1 MERQGALVVA
11 TVAAVVNLV
20 VIAAAGNQ
28 WYYDHVAI
36 KSSSNGANATI
47 KQVPV
52 AFRWRLSNWSG
63 DNNLRLGEVVASGLV
78 IVLVFF
84 LVWIVVYSQNR
95 PRGFFGPFFAV
106 WGLEMLSA
114 VVASMVGTFISYQGL
129 FGGRANP
136 LGTTRFWW
144 SVIEG
149 PAAQVIMWALCVG
162 FIAALLCALIT
173 IGQKA
178 EPVED
183 LARHED
189 AFFPPRTPDL
199 AAPPAVAAGAAA
211 GAGNP
216 ELAAYGWAPEEA
228 AARTQTLPTTEGAQ
242 EPPRSDPPAEV
253 PVTEDTPTEHH
264 RLYAPPPEPEPEP
277 APQATPEPESAP
289 QAAREPADES
299 GSDQASYGASEGAAD
314 ETRELPTTEPPD
326 SVPPAAQAAEP
337 PRRPWP
343 ES

>member
-1 MERQGALVVA
+1 MERKGAVVVA

-28 WYYDHVAI
+28 WYYDHVAV

-52 AFRWRLSNWSG
+52 AFRWRLSHWSG
-63 DNNLRLGEVVASGLV
+63 DHNLRLGEVIASASV
-78 IVLVFF
+78 VVLVF
-84 LVWIVVYSQNR
+84 LLTWVVIRSQRR
-95 PRGFFGPFFAV
+95 PRGFLGPFFAI

-114 VVASMVGTFISYQGL
+114 VVASMLGTFVSYPGL

-162 FIAALLCALIT
+162 FIAALLCALVT
-173 IGQKA
+173 VGQKA
-178 EPVED
+178 EPIEEP
-183 LARHED
+183 ARPED
-189 AFFPPRTPDL
+189 AFFPPRAPDL
-199 AAPPAVAAGAAA
+199 SAPPAAPV
-211 GAGNP
+211 GAGGAYP
-216 ELAAYGWAPEEA
+216 ELAGYGWSPEEA
-228 AARTQTLPTTEGAQ
+228 ATRTQALPATAGEQSTRS
-242 EPPRSDPPAEV
+242 EPPAGV
-253 PVTEDTPTEHH
+253 PVAEDAPTQQH
-264 RLYAPPPEPEPEP
+264 RLYAPPPEPEPSAGPTSDEAQTATQEFRATGATESSGP
-277 APQATPEPESAP
+277 AG
-289 QAAREPADES
+289 R
-299 GSDQASYGASEGAAD
+299 SDQAE
-314 ETRELPTTEPPD
+314 
-326 SVPPAAQAAEP
+326 EP

>member
-1 MERQGALVVA
+1 MERKGAVVVA
-11 TVAAVVNLV
+11 AVAAVVNLV

-52 AFRWRLSNWSG
+52 AFRWRLSHWSG
-63 DNNLRLGEVVASGLV
+63 DQNLRLGEVIASALV
-78 IVLVFF
+78 VILVF
-84 LVWIVVYSQNR
+84 LLTWVVINSQRR
-95 PRGFFGPFFAV
+95 PRGFFGPFFAI

-114 VVASMVGTFISYQGL
+114 VVASMVGTFISYPGL

-144 SVIEG
+144 AVIEG
-149 PAAQVIMWALCVG
+149 PAARVIMWALCVG

-173 IGQKA
+173 MGQRA
-178 EPVED
+178 EPIEEP
-183 LARHED
+183 ARPED
-189 AFFPPRTPDL
+189 AFFPPRVPDL
-199 AAPPAVAAGAAA
+199 SAPPAAAVAA

-216 ELAAYGWAPEEA
+216 ELAAYGWSPEEA
-228 AARTQTLPTTEGAQ
+228 ATQTQAMPTTEGDEAARS
-242 EPPRSDPPAEV
+242 EPPAGA
-253 PVTEDTPTEHH
+253 PVTEDAPTQQH
-264 RLYAPPPEPEPEP
+264 RLYAPPPEPEPPTAPSEETQSATQELPATGPSGSSEP
-277 APQATPEPESAP
+277 SAP
-289 QAAREPADES
+289 S
-299 GSDQASYGASEGAAD
+299 GLAE
-314 ETRELPTTEPPD
+314 
-326 SVPPAAQAAEP
+326 EP

>member
-1 MERQGALVVA
+1 MERKGALVVA
-11 TVAAVVNLV
+11 VVAAVVNLV

-52 AFRWRLSNWSG
+52 AFRWRLSHWSG
-63 DNNLRLGEVVASGLV
+63 DHNLRLGEVVASASVV
-78 IVLVFF
+78 ILVF
-84 LVWIVVYSQNR
+84 LLTWIVIRSQRR
-95 PRGFFGPFFAV
+95 PRGFFGPFFAI

-114 VVASMVGTFISYQGL
+114 VVASIVGTFISYPGL

-173 IGQKA
+173 MGQKA
-178 EPVED
+178 EPFDEPG
-183 LARHED
+183 RPED

-199 AAPPAVAAGAAA
+199 TAPPAAAMAAGAD
-211 GAGNP
+211 NP
-216 ELAAYGWAPEEA
+216 ELAGYGWTPEEA
-228 AARTQTLPTTEGAQ
+228 ATRTQTLPTAAGG
-242 EPPRSDPPAEV
+242 EPGRFEPPAEV
-253 PVTEDTPTEHH
+253 PVAEDAPTKQH
-264 RLYAPPPEPEPEP
+264 RLYAPPPEPAPEPGPQLEPPTEP
-277 APQATPEPESAP
+277 APSWTSHA
-289 QAAREPADES
+289 
-299 GSDQASYGASEGAAD
+299 ASEGASD
-314 ETRELPTTEPPD
+314 ETSALPTTESFDASPSSD
-326 SVPPAAQAAEP
+326 QAEDA

>member
-1 MERQGALVVA
+1 MERKGAVVVA

-28 WYYDHVAI
+28 WYYDHVAM

-52 AFRWRLSNWSG
+52 AFRWRLSHWSG
-63 DNNLRLGEVVASGLV
+63 DHNLRLGEVIASGTV
-78 IVLVFF
+78 VVLVF
-84 LVWIVVYSQNR
+84 LLTWIVIRSQRR
-95 PRGFFGPFFAV
+95 PRGFFGPFFAI

-114 VVASMVGTFISYQGL
+114 VVASMVGTFISYSGL

-173 IGQKA
+173 MGQKA
-178 EPVED
+178 EPSDEPG
-183 LARHED
+183 RPED
-189 AFFPPRTPDL
+189 AFFPSRTPDL
-199 AAPPAVAAGAAA
+199 TAPPAAAVAA

-216 ELAAYGWAPEEA
+216 ELAAYGWTPEEA
-228 AARTQTLPTTEGAQ
+228 ATRTQTLPATQGG
-242 EPPRSDPPAEV
+242 EPARSEPPAEV
-253 PVTEDTPTEHH
+253 PVAEDAPTKQH
-264 RLYAPPPEPEPEP
+264 RLYAPPAEPEPEPERQVEPP
-277 APQATPEPESAP
+277 A
-289 QAAREPADES
+289 
-299 GSDQASYGASEGAAD
+299 GSAAD
-314 ETRELPTTEPPD
+314 ETREIPTTESSDASPSSD
-326 SVPPAAQAAEP
+326 PAEEV

>member
-1 MERQGALVVA
+1 MERKGAVVVA

-78 IVLVFF
+78 IALVFF
-84 LVWIVVYSQNR
+84 LVWIVIYSQSR
-95 PRGFFGPFFAV
+95 PRGFFGPFFAI

-114 VVASMVGTFISYQGL
+114 VVASMVGTFISYPGL
-129 FGGRANP
+129 FGSRANP

-178 EPVED
+178 EPAED
-183 LARHED
+183 LARPED

-199 AAPPAVAAGAAA
+199 AAPPAVTAAAA

-242 EPPRSDPPAEV
+242 EPAGSEPPAEV
-253 PVTEDTPTEHH
+253 PVAEDTPTEHH
-264 RLYAPPPEPEPEP
+264 RLYAPPPEPEPAPQAAPEPEP
-277 APQATPEPESAP
+277 APQAGPEPA
-289 QAAREPADES
+289 
-299 GSDQASYGASEGAAD
+299 SDRASDGASEGAAD
-314 ETRELPTTEPPD
+314 ETREIPTTEP
-326 SVPPAAQAAEP
+326 SESAPPADQTAEP

>member
-1 MERQGALVVA
+1 MERKGAVVVA
-11 TVAAVVNLV
+11 VVAAVVNLV

-52 AFRWRLSNWSG
+52 AFRWRLSHWSG
-63 DNNLRLGEVVASGLV
+63 DHNLRLGEVIASASV
-78 IVLVFF
+78 VVLVF
-84 LVWIVVYSQNR
+84 LLTWVVIRSQRR
-95 PRGFFGPFFAV
+95 PRGFFGPFLAI

-114 VVASMVGTFISYQGL
+114 VVASMVGLFISYPGL

-149 PAAQVIMWALCVG
+149 PAGQVIMWALCVG

-173 IGQKA
+173 MGQKA
-178 EPVED
+178 EPFDEPG
-183 LARHED
+183 RPED

-199 AAPPAVAAGAAA
+199 TAPPAAAVAAGTA
-211 GAGNP
+211 NP
-216 ELAAYGWAPEEA
+216 ELAGYGWAPEEA
-228 AARTQTLPTTEGAQ
+228 AAKTQALPTTEGG
-242 EPPRSDPPAEV
+242 EPARFEPPAEV
-253 PVTEDTPTEHH
+253 PVAEDAPTQQH
-264 RLYAPPPEPEPEP
+264 RLYAPPPEPEPTLGSQLQP
-277 APQATPEPESAP
+277 PTESAP
-289 QAAREPADES
+289 NRASEAASA
-299 GSDQASYGASEGAAD
+299 GASD
-314 ETRELPTTEPPD
+314 ETRELPTTESSDASPY
-326 SVPPAAQAAEP
+326 STQTEA

>member
-1 MERQGALVVA
+1 MERKGAVVVA

-28 WYYDHVAI
+28 WYYDHVAV

-52 AFRWRLSNWSG
+52 AFRWRLSHWSG
-63 DNNLRLGEVVASGLV
+63 DHNLRLGEVIAAGTVVL
-78 IVLVFF
+78 LVFF
-84 LVWIVVYSQNR
+84 LTWIVIYSQSR
-95 PRGFFGPFFAV
+95 PRGFFGPFFAI

-114 VVASMVGTFISYQGL
+114 VVASMVGTFISYPGL
-129 FGGRANP
+129 FRGRANP

-149 PAAQVIMWALCVG
+149 PAAQVILWALCVG

-173 IGQKA
+173 VGQRA
-178 EPVED
+178 EPIEQA
-183 LARHED
+183 ARPED
-189 AFFPPRTPDL
+189 AFFPPRSPDL
-199 AAPPAVAAGAAA
+199 AAPPAAPVGA

-216 ELAAYGWAPEEA
+216 ELAAYGWSPEEEA
-228 AARTQTLPTTEGAQ
+228 TRTQALPTTAGEGSGG
-242 EPPRSDPPAEV
+242 SDPPAGA
-253 PVTEDTPTEHH
+253 PVAEDAPTQQH
-264 RLYAPPPEPEPEP
+264 RLYAPPPEPEPSPERSEGTQSATQQIP
-277 APQATPEPESAP
+277 ATEAPGSSAP
-289 QAAREPADES
+289 
-299 GSDQASYGASEGAAD
+299 SDQAE
-314 ETRELPTTEPPD
+314 
-326 SVPPAAQAAEP
+326 EP

>member
-1 MERQGALVVA
+1 MERKGAVV
-11 TVAAVVNLV
+11 VAAVAAAVNLV
-20 VIAAAGNQ
+20 VIIAAGNQ
-28 WYYDHVAI
+28 WYYDHVAV

-52 AFRWRLSNWSG
+52 AFRWRLSHWSG
-63 DNNLRLGEVVASGLV
+63 DQNLRLGEVIASALV
-78 IVLVFF
+78 VILVF
-84 LVWIVVYSQNR
+84 LLTWVVIRSQRR

-114 VVASMVGTFISYQGL
+114 VVASMVGTFISYPGL
-129 FGGRANP
+129 FRGRANP

-173 IGQKA
+173 VGQRA
-178 EPVED
+178 EPVEEP
-183 LARHED
+183 AGPED
-189 AFFPPRTPDL
+189 AFFPQRTPEL
-199 AAPPAVAAGAAA
+199 SAPPAAAVAA

-216 ELAAYGWAPEEA
+216 ELAGYGWSPEE
-228 AARTQTLPTTEGAQ
+228 AARTQTLPTTAGEESA
-242 EPPRSDPPAEV
+242 RSESPAGV
-253 PVTEDTPTEHH
+253 PVSEDAPTQQH
-264 RLYAPPPEPEPEP
+264 RLYAPPPEPEPSTGSMPEVGQSATQELPATEASESREP
-277 APQATPEPESAP
+277 SAP
-289 QAAREPADES
+289 
-299 GSDQASYGASEGAAD
+299 SDQAEA
-314 ETRELPTTEPPD
+314 
-326 SVPPAAQAAEP
+326 P